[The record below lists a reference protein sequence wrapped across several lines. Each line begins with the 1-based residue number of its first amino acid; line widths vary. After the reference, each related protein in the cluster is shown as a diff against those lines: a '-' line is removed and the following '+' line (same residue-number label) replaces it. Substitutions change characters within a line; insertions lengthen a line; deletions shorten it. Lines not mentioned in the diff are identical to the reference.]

1 MKPANVATM
10 TRIRSL
16 RKIVDSMRSVPYY
29 NLNGRLGPRDAAPP
43 RSVAGSLRHRSRCN
57 RRSVERAVDVLK
69 SGALGFGAE
78 HPVTDQAEQIPR
90 SKIKKGLAEHH
101 KVGRGRL
108 DDVLPLRPREAPI
121 AVAEPMVRR
130 LSAGGER
137 IRTSGPTRAGH
148 GSPDRLAA
156 DGCLNDHCLLL
167 EQRFRAGRLQRFRRA
182 PPGSPAR
189 SAHCWPAC

>member
-1 MKPANVATM
+1 
-10 TRIRSL
+10 
-16 RKIVDSMRSVPYY
+16 MRSVPYY

-108 DDVLPLRPREAPI
+108 DDVLPL
-121 AVAEPMVRR
+121 
-130 LSAGGER
+130 
-137 IRTSGPTRAGH
+137 
-148 GSPDRLAA
+148 
-156 DGCLNDHCLLL
+156 
-167 EQRFRAGRLQRFRRA
+167 
-182 PPGSPAR
+182 SPA
-189 SAHCWPAC
+189 